1 MGWMVEGGGGWRGRG
16 AQGIQSTIVNKKKKK
31 MSYLLEN
38 TFEPQCEK
46 VTPFL
51 PKVFGQTGQ
60 SKHSM

>member
-1 MGWMVEGGGGWRGRG
+1 MGWMVEGGWG
-16 AQGIQSTIVNKKKKK
+16 QGIQSTIVNKKKKKK

-51 PKVFGQTGQ
+51 PTVFGQTGQ